1 MDKIKVLF
9 DKLKQRALVFWEDF
23 KTFDPMKKALTVGI
37 AILILA
43 AVITLFVL
51 LRGTVGRIIVGVGLI
66 LFIAGIVIG
75 IKEKSALLLV
85 IILLISFIFVGV
97 GNVLIPDKVEEST
110 TAAVA
115 DKSLSDIF
123 ETEIATEEETT
134 EAPTTDPETTTE
146 EETTEAPTTTEPET
160 TEAPTT
166 AAPETEP
173 PTKEARD
180 YVVNTHTGK
189 FHYPSC
195 SSVSKIKSY
204 NRSDRHCTRDE
215 LIAAG
220 YEPCGQCHP

>member
-9 DKLKQRALVFWEDF
+9 DKLKQRALVFLEDF
-23 KTFDPMKKALTVGI
+23 KTFDPMKKALTVGL

-43 AVITLFVL
+43 AVIALFVL
-51 LRGTVGRIIVGVGLI
+51 LRGIVGRIIVGVGLI

-75 IKEKSALLLV
+75 IKEKSALLLI

-97 GNVLIPDKVEEST
+97 GNVLIPDKVEEPT
-110 TAAVA
+110 TAVVA

-160 TEAPTT
+160 EAPT
-166 AAPETEP
+166 E
-173 PTKEARD
+173 EARD
-180 YVVNTHTGK
+180 YVVNTNTGK

-195 SSVSKIKSY
+195 ASVSKIKSY

>member
-23 KTFDPMKKALTVGI
+23 KTFDPMKKALTVGL

-43 AVITLFVL
+43 AVIALFVL
-51 LRGTVGRIIVGVGLI
+51 LRGIVGRIIVGVGLI

-75 IKEKSALLLV
+75 IKEKSALLLI

-97 GNVLIPDKVEEST
+97 GNVLIPDKVEEPT
-110 TAAVA
+110 TAVVA

-134 EAPTTDPETTTE
+134 EAPTTEPETTTE

-160 TEAPTT
+160 EAPT
-166 AAPETEP
+166 E
-173 PTKEARD
+173 EARD
-180 YVVNTHTGK
+180 YVVNTNTGK

-195 SSVSKIKSY
+195 ASVGKIKSY
-204 NRSDRHCTRDE
+204 NRSARHCTRDE

>member
-23 KTFDPMKKALTVGI
+23 KTFDPTKKALTVGI

-51 LRGTVGRIIVGVGLI
+51 LRGIVGRIIVGVGLI

-75 IKEKSALLLV
+75 IKEKSALLLI

-97 GNVLIPDKVEEST
+97 GNVLIPDKVEEPT

-146 EETTEAPTTTEPET
+146 EET

>member
-51 LRGTVGRIIVGVGLI
+51 LRGIVGRIIVGVGLI

-75 IKEKSALLLV
+75 IKEKSALLLI

-97 GNVLIPDKVEEST
+97 GNVLIPDKVEEPT
-110 TAAVA
+110 TAVVA

-160 TEAPTT
+160 EAPT
-166 AAPETEP
+166 E
-173 PTKEARD
+173 EARD
-180 YVVNTHTGK
+180 YVVNTNTGK

-195 SSVSKIKSY
+195 ASVGKIKSY

>member
-43 AVITLFVL
+43 AVITLFFL
-51 LRGTVGRIIVGVGLI
+51 LRGIVGRIIVGVGLI

-75 IKEKSALLLV
+75 IKEKSALLLI

-97 GNVLIPDKVEEST
+97 GNVLIPDKVEEPT

-146 EETTEAPTTTEPET
+146 EET

>member
-43 AVITLFVL
+43 AVITLFFL
-51 LRGTVGRIIVGVGLI
+51 LRGIVGRIIVGVGLI

-75 IKEKSALLLV
+75 IKEKSALLLI

-97 GNVLIPDKVEEST
+97 GNVLIPDKVEEPT

-115 DKSLSDIF
+115 DKSLSEIF

-146 EETTEAPTTTEPET
+146 EET